1 MFPTQCSFYIKM
13 IKCITLSLSECTLS
27 ALVKL
32 PTEHN
37 YLHTAGAS
45 LCRRLFELLLFFL
58 FFFFMCGALCLSIN
72 VEHSALWC
80 CKNPAITSGVCGK

>member
-1 MFPTQCSFYIKM
+1 MQRRFPSQYSIKM

-37 YLHTAGAS
+37 YLLTAGAS
-45 LCRRLFELLLFFL
+45 LCRRLFELLLFF
-58 FFFFMCGALCLSIN
+58 FYVRCFVPEYKRGALRAVVL
-72 VEHSALWC
+72 
-80 CKNPAITSGVCGK
+80 